1 MSTFCCIF
9 LTTTTTTP
17 SVAGQSNPL
26 YPLKKT
32 YNRKYSEKRSM
43 GEKGTDTGCV
53 CVSKK
58 KRYDTHTH
66 TLLHNKAGREKFPFP
81 SLLPPPLSLYIYNFP
96 CHQRHKTARLNTQ
109 PLFIYLGFNWFFSLP
124 EGGDYR
130 VDLFTAPSSS
140 NVVVA
145 INCVYTGRV
154 LVAPASALQSVCVW
168 TVKK

>member
-9 LTTTTTTP
+9 LTTTP
-17 SVAGQSNPL
+17 SVAGQSNPF

-66 TLLHNKAGREKFPFP
+66 TQLHNKAGREKFPFP
-81 SLLPPPLSLYIYNFP
+81 SLLPPLLVHI
-96 CHQRHKTARLNTQ
+96 Q
-109 PLFIYLGFNWFFSLP
+109 FSL
-124 EGGDYR
+124 
-130 VDLFTAPSSS
+130 SSETQDRTIEHTTPFYIFGVQLIFLS
-140 NVVVA
+140 SRRRLQGRFIHCTVVV
-145 INCVYTGRV
+145 
-154 LVAPASALQSVCVW
+154 
-168 TVKK
+168 